1 MFSNSYHSL
10 LIFLYTS
17 SILHNLCV
25 KSVGEDLMKKSHCNN
40 SADVKR
46 LESVHADTVPQ
57 VTSIREDFIS
67 RHMLLTPYMELISK
81 ETFIILFF
89 PL

>member
-1 MFSNSYHSL
+1 MY
-10 LIFLYTS
+10 LIYFFVLFLYFY
-17 SILHNLCV
+17 IRLCV

-67 RHMLLTPYMELISK
+67 RHMLLTP
-81 ETFIILFF
+81 
-89 PL
+89 